1 MTNRGKSRITISKL
15 KIHIITLQQTFFS
28 VNRFERPQ
36 QINQSKQALS
46 NMLRQRHPLN
56 QFMGPSGQAPGGP
69 GPQANAY
76 APMQRPFSRQPMRQ
90 QHPSAMQGGQVRFY
104 STF

>member
-1 MTNRGKSRITISKL
+1 MLPFTYDLFIYFT
-15 KIHIITLQQTFFS
+15 

-56 QFMGPSGQAPGGP
+56 TFMGPGGQTAAVP
-69 GPQANAY
+69 GPQNNAY
-76 APMQRPFSRQPMRQ
+76 PPMQRYSARQPMRQ
-90 QHPSAMQGGQVRFY
+90 QHPSAMQANQV
-104 STF
+104 SSHIIKIK